1 MKIDCFYEIETANV
15 GGPNYQYELLKQT
28 LAQADLA
35 EAAGFDCWWQVEH
48 HGAVGMSY
56 SSAPDVILSA
66 IAQRTRRMRL
76 GHSAVLAPHNF
87 AHPIRIA
94 ERAAT
99 LDLLSDGRLEMGFA
113 RSTIPEWRLFEIDPD
128 DTRNQLERTMRM
140 VPKIWTQEKFSWDDD
155 RFHIKDAPII
165 PKPLQQP
172 HPPLWQA
179 SSSPDSFLMAARNGV
194 GALGV
199 TLLTP
204 LAAMA
209 ALLDTYRDGVKDA
222 EPAGSFVNNQTGVF
236 TFVHVAETTKKA
248 IENGAA
254 EAAAW
259 YTNTI
264 VRFFEL
270 QEMLKAMGT
279 RVEEATAA
287 PDVAGRALVG
297 AIDNPNNGPT
307 GDDDRDAAINLI
319 GRLARDEEVSGEEVY
334 EVLGKQDS
342 IIIGDP
348 ETVRRKMQHYQEIGV
363 DRLLCFQQ
371 VGGLSHEA
379 ICDSIR
385 LMGAEVIPYFSPK

>member
-297 AIDNPNNGPT
+297 AIDNPNDGPT

>member
-1 MKIDCFYEIETANV
+1 MKIDVFCEVEKARTEW
-15 GGPNYQYELLKQT
+15 GPNHEYQLLKET
-28 LAQADLA
+28 LAQAELA
-35 EAAGFDCWWQVEH
+35 DRVGFDCWWEVEH
-48 HGAVGMSY
+48 HTAVEMSY
-56 SSAPDVILSA
+56 SAAPDMILTA
-66 IAQRTRRMRL
+66 IAQRTKRMRV

-99 LDLLSDGRLEMGFA
+99 LDLLSDGRLELGFA
-113 RSTIPEWRLFEIDPD
+113 RSTAPEWRVFEIDPACA
-128 DTRNQLERTMRM
+128 RAEMQETMRM
-140 VPKIWTQEKFSWDDD
+140 VPQMWLNEKFSWSSDH
-155 RFHIKDAPII
+155 FQIKDAQII
-165 PKPLQQP
+165 PKPLQRP

-179 SSSPDSFLMAARNGV
+179 CSSPDSFMMAASNGV

-204 LAAMA
+204 LEGMA
-209 ALLDTYRDGVKDA
+209 GLLQMYREGIKDCD
-222 EPAGSFVNNQTGVF
+222 PAGAYVNNQTGVF

-259 YTNTI
+259 YINTI

-270 QEMLKAMGT
+270 EEQLKALEG
-279 RVEEATAA
+279 RVEEVTHSD
-287 PDVAGRALVG
+287 PAGQGLRG
-297 AIDNPNNGPT
+297 AISAPGAEQPA
-307 GDDDRDAAINLI
+307 GAADAMQLI

-334 EVLGKQDS
+334 EILGSQDS

-348 ETVRRKMQHYQEIGV
+348 ETCRKKMAHYRDIGV

-371 VGGLSHEA
+371 VGALKHED
-379 ICDSIR
+379 ILDSIR
-385 LMGAEVIPYFSPK
+385 LVGQHLVPYFSPK